1 LAPAS
6 LSYSTPSPPGSALSK
21 TAVRRRGGQG
31 VRRMGLIR
39 SYLTSHSGWRQ
50 LSEGTEQR
58 NLDAR

>member
-1 LAPAS
+1 
-6 LSYSTPSPPGSALSK
+6 
-21 TAVRRRGGQG
+21 VRRRGGQG